1 MDHEQF
7 GPRISSGTA
16 TSGIER
22 PADSADFRLTPD
34 SFLRPFPDGRVEHH
48 FGQVGDGNYA
58 VTGGWPSVV
67 ATHAGPGFL
76 AMPPTGK
83 RVGMRVMDFY
93 RTEGGL
99 IAENWVPID
108 MIDLLRQ
115 LGVDVFERVR
125 HLRGRPR
132 LTLG

>member
-1 MDHEQF
+1 M
-7 GPRISSGTA
+7 A
-16 TSGIER
+16 TRG
-22 PADSADFRLTPD
+22 
-34 SFLRPFPDGRVEHH
+34 DGR
-48 FGQVGDGNYA
+48 A
-58 VTGGWPSVV
+58 ASVV
-67 ATHAGPGFL
+67 ATHWVRFL

-83 RVGMRVMDFY
+83 PVGMRVMDFY

-108 MIDLLRQ
+108 MIDLLSQ

-125 HLRGRPR
+125 HLQGRPR